1 MATMIGRA
9 STIFLLFH
17 VNVGNAYINGAGSC
31 DAGVP
36 VQGSHV
42 LNEQLGGGPL
52 SDNGFQVKLNGAT
65 LDSESQND
73 VPISETAQQLQLV
86 AAAENTFF
94 RGFLVRIEGDGVD
107 TTEYLDIAE
116 GDEEIRIVSL
126 CVIVEGVGGVS
137 HTNNDPKT
145 EATALLRLPE
155 VAMNLRMDVT
165 MVVQNRDGQAEWY
178 NSRYILNAGGATV
191 APTIS
196 HAPSPVPT
204 ITSLPTV
211 SPQPTDRLISS
222 QAPSVL
228 DGTAMPSDY
237 SQTETSSS
245 GKSSLL
251 FGSLVSCVFV
261 LATLLV

>member
-1 MATMIGRA
+1 MISRV
-9 STIFLLFH
+9 SITIFLLCTVSNF
-17 VNVGNAYINGAGSC
+17 VYAYINGAGSC

-52 SDNGFQVKLNGAT
+52 SDNGFQVRLNGAT
-65 LDSESQND
+65 LDSEAQND
-73 VPISETAQQLQLV
+73 VAISEVPQELQLV

-94 RGFLVRIEGDGVD
+94 RGFLIRIEGDDVD
-107 TTEYLDIAE
+107 TTEYLDVPE
-116 GDEEIRIVSL
+116 GDENIRVVSL
-126 CVIVEGVGGVS
+126 CVLVEDVGGVS
-137 HTNNDPKT
+137 HTNNDEKT

-165 MVVQNRDGQAEWY
+165 LVVQNRDGQAEWY
-178 NSRYILNAGGATV
+178 NSRYILNAGAVTT

-204 ITSLPTV
+204 ITSIPKPTV
-211 SPQPTDRLISS
+211 GLVSS
-222 QAPSVL
+222 QSPSL
-228 DGTAMPSDY
+228 LGDTAMPSESSPAD
-237 SQTETSSS
+237 TSSS
-245 GKSSLL
+245 EYVSFL
-251 FGSLVSCVFV
+251 FGTLMSLVLV